1 MADPCAVNFDT
12 LPPGL
17 TSLSA
22 LTSLHLNN
30 CFAEAEPHAF
40 CGPPQLQH
48 LALEVRTGA
57 ITRVST
63 DERPDASAT
72 QAAAQRCS
80 TSMRLAP

>member
-30 CFAEAEPHAF
+30 CFAEAQPHAF

-48 LALEVRTGA
+48 LALEVRTRMVTLVDA
-57 ITRVST
+57 
-63 DERPDASAT
+63 DE
-72 QAAAQRCS
+72 
-80 TSMRLAP
+80 